1 MTFVYITLCLIA
13 VVISALF
20 IVSRVSRQAGKAEAT
35 AEMKDEAAE
44 DREKFDRANRRPLAR
59 GSELVRRMREWSRR

>member
-1 MTFVYITLCLIA
+1 MTSVYIVLCLII

-20 IVSRVSRQAGKAEAT
+20 IVSRVSRHAGKAEAE

-44 DREKFDRANRRPLAR
+44 DREKFDRANRRP
-59 GSELVRRMREWSRR
+59 

>member
-1 MTFVYITLCLIA
+1 MTSVYSVLCLII

-20 IVSRVSRQAGKAEAT
+20 IVSRVSRHAGKAEAE

-44 DREKFDRANRRPLAR
+44 DREKYHRANPRPLAR
-59 GSELVRRMREWSRR
+59 GSELVRRMRDWSRR